1 MPKNWNT
8 LTSRL
13 IVAAV
18 FTGALLCTSS
28 ARVLGATRDFT
39 KAEIESAARNPDLF
53 AIDAGSI
60 RIEEIKEIQILK
72 RGSSTT
78 FPSPNGNNW
87 NQPWNNPQPW
97 NDPWNNNNNNG
108 DTLVVIDKI
117 INLAEKIFTIIE
129 RNKPVV
135 DINVNYANAV
145 PQGTN
150 HWTQL
155 QNWKRPMTKTY
166 AFSSKNYFG
175 SEVIRVKY
183 QVTWTY
189 GGDYQGKGKF
199 LTGVTVEPLAVKVL
213 WGYKF
218 SLVAEV
224 PDSTIINVG
233 TSEDPIAAM
242 QVNLKWKIA
251 TVLKET
257 NGKNVYFIQGD
268 GFFQQIGDAF
278 KKSSLDINE
287 IDSAKPL
294 KEGINW

>member
-1 MPKNWNT
+1 MPRNWNS

-13 IVAAV
+13 IAAAV

-28 ARVLGATRDFT
+28 ARVLGATSDFT
-39 KAEIESAARNPDLF
+39 KAEIESAAKNPDLF
-53 AIDAGSI
+53 KIDAKSI
-60 RIEEIKEIQILK
+60 RIEEIKEAQMPK
-72 RGSSTT
+72 GGSSPA
-78 FPSPNGNNW
+78 FPPPNGNNW
-87 NQPWNNPQPW
+87 GQPW
-97 NDPWNNNNNNG
+97 NDPWNNNNNNND

-117 INLAEKIFTIIE
+117 INLAEKIFSIIE

-135 DINVNYANAV
+135 DISVNYANAV
-145 PQGTN
+145 PQGIN

-155 QNWKRPMTKTY
+155 QNWKRPKTKRY
-166 AFSSKNYFG
+166 VFSSKNYFG
-175 SEVIRVKY
+175 AEVIRVKY

-233 TSEDPIAAM
+233 TSEDPVAAM
-242 QVNLKWKIA
+242 QVNLKWTIA

-257 NGKNVYFIQGD
+257 NGKNVYFVQGD

-278 KKSSLDINE
+278 KKPSIDMNE

-294 KEGINW
+294 IEGINW